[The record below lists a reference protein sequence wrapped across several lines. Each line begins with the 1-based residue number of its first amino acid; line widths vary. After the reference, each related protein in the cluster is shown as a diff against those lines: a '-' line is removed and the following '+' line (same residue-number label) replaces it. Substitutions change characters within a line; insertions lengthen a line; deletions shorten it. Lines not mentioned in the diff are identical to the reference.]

1 MVLKTIVTDPERF
14 YADPDPTLNVDADPS
29 DFTLTKSST
38 FPPKIVQN
46 WLFNSKNYLIDHEV
60 EGMRGKEGERS
71 GERGVMRK
79 ER

>member
-1 MVLKTIVTDPERF
+1 MDKVLICR
-14 YADPDPTLNVDADPS
+14 S
-29 DFTLTKSST
+29 KSST

-60 EGMRGKEGERS
+60 EGMRGKEGERR

>member
-1 MVLKTIVTDPERF
+1 MWCAGVGVRD
-14 YADPDPTLNVDADPS
+14 
-29 DFTLTKSST
+29 
-38 FPPKIVQN
+38 
-46 WLFNSKNYLIDHEV
+46 EV